1 MDRIFYIASLNPVSY
16 NKINIT
22 SNCETGIDKIIV
34 RCIVVSAGLSDTSHI
49 VFIRISSSCI
59 LIIKICSRP
68 FILRFNNSNNRILFA
83 VDSSFVTGENPN
95 RIGIR
100 FVRIRIRCQG
110 GQCKRCDHADCNQD
124 GSDTHE
130 ESPAIFV
137 LHSAHALP
145 PLCLR
150 LSRRL

>member
-16 NKINIT
+16 NDINIT
-22 SNCETGIDKIIV
+22 IYCKTGIDQAV
-34 RCIVVSAGLSDTSHI
+34 CCIVVSAGFADTSHI
-49 VFIRISSSCI
+49 VFIGIRGGSGS
-59 LIIKICSRP
+59 IIEIIAFPS
-68 FILRFNNSNNRILFA
+68 ITGFNNPDDRVLFP
-83 VDSSFVTGENPN
+83 VDSALVTGENPN